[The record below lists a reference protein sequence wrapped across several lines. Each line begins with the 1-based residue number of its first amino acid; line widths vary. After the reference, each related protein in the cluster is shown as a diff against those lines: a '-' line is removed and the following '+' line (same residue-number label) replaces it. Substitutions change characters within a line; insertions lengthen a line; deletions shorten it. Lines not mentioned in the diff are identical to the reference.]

1 VLVCCC
7 LAEVSERLALFGRN
21 ELVSKRTPKW
31 KILVSKFQGP
41 MPYMVS
47 VNERGARPIRVC
59 GALRARVGAA
69 NAGTSVE
76 VKATCV
82 SDGAPL
88 FEMLASFFYLAVSLF
103 CCGVQYAPCARALVF
118 VL

>member
-1 VLVCCC
+1 VLVGCC

-47 VNERGARPIRVC
+47 GARPIRVIVC
-59 GALRARVGAA
+59 VCEGGGVESARGLSQRRDK
-69 NAGTSVE
+69 T
-76 VKATCV
+76 
-82 SDGAPL
+82 
-88 FEMLASFFYLAVSLF
+88 ASKK
-103 CCGVQYAPCARALVF
+103 
-118 VL
+118 